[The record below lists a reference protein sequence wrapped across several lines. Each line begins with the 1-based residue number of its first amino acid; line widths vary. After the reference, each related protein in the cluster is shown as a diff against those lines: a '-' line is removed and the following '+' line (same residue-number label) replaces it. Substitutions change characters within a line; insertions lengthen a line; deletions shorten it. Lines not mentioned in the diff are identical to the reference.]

1 MQNKKIAI
9 LLAFVLGFSF
19 TCSHAQSPDAI
30 LAYITRYKDLAMAEM
45 KRTGVPAAITLAQ
58 GIHETEAGTS
68 VLVKKSNNHF
78 GIKCKDEWRG
88 ESVSHDDDAR
98 GECFRKYAAPE
109 DSYRDHSDFLKNRPN
124 YASLFALDPTD
135 YQAWAYGLKKAGYAT
150 NPKYAQVLIKLIQ
163 DYSLEDYTLIAMG
176 KMKEGNDLA
185 KNDQSTKIDQP
196 VRNNQPTS
204 DKNPSVVLVRNNDNA
219 KSSVESTKKEEQ
231 QRVYVTEPTV
241 NTVNYPSGEFKMND
255 TRVVYVKKGTSY
267 LTIAQQYEI
276 PLARLFEFNDLK
288 QQEIT
293 ANDQL
298 VFIQR
303 KRKTGEHEFHTV
315 QPGETVNDIAQSE
328 ALRLESLLEY
338 NNMTGNMQPAAGET
352 LSLRSKSSATP
363 RLASKNS
370 ESEKFNSSSDF
381 VVTSEGSGS
390 KYVRQKNNFI
400 FHTVQA
406 KETVYSI
413 AKKYNIS
420 ADDLISWNQLQDTD
434 LKIGQSLKIYR

>member
-1 MQNKKIAI
+1 MQNKKFAI
-9 LLAFVLGFSF
+9 LLTVVLSFSF
-19 TCSHAQSPDAI
+19 TFSRGQSADAI
-30 LAYITRYKDLAMAEM
+30 LAYITRYKDLAIAEM

-88 ESVSHDDDAR
+88 QSVSHDDDAR
-98 GECFRKYAAPE
+98 GECFRKYPAAE
-109 DSYRDHSDFLKNRPN
+109 DSYRDHSDFLKTRPN
-124 YASLFALDPTD
+124 YASLFTLDPTD
-135 YQAWAYGLKKAGYAT
+135 YQGWAYGLKKAGYAT

-163 DYSLEDYTLIAMG
+163 DYNLEDYTLIAMD
-176 KMKEGNDLA
+176 KMKEEDGLA
-185 KNDQSTKIDQP
+185 KNEVTA
-196 VRNNQPTS
+196 
-204 DKNPSVVLVRNNDNA
+204 DKSSSPPLVKNNDNEKGTETGHA
-219 KSSVESTKKEEQ
+219 NNKIEQ
-231 QRVYVTEPTV
+231 DANSDVSE
-241 NTVNYPSGEFKMND
+241 VNYPSGEFKIND
-255 TRVVYVKKGTSY
+255 TRVIYVKKGTSY

-288 QQEIT
+288 QQEVT

-298 VFIQR
+298 IFIQR

-338 NNMTGNMQPAAGET
+338 NNITANMQPAAGES
-352 LSLRSKSSATP
+352 LYLRSKSSAVPKLVT
-363 RLASKNS
+363 KNS
-370 ESEKFNSSSDF
+370 VTEKFNSDASAIVMNNDGTGKKE
-381 VVTSEGSGS
+381 VH
-390 KYVRQKNNFI
+390 QKNNFI
-400 FHTVQA
+400 FHTVQS

-413 AKKYNIS
+413 AKKYNVS
-420 ADDLISWNQLQDTD
+420 ADDLISWNQLQDYD

>member
-1 MQNKKIAI
+1 MQNKKFAI
-9 LLAFVLGFSF
+9 LLAVVLSF
-19 TCSHAQSPDAI
+19 TFAFSHGQSADAI
-30 LAYITRYKDLAMAEM
+30 LAYITRYKDLAIAEM

-88 ESVSHDDDAR
+88 QSVSHDDDAR
-98 GECFRKYAAPE
+98 GECFRKYPAAE
-109 DSYRDHSDFLKNRPN
+109 DSYRDHSDFLRTRPN
-124 YASLFALDPTD
+124 YASLFTLDPTD
-135 YQAWAYGLKKAGYAT
+135 YQGWAYGLKKAGYAT

-163 DYSLEDYTLIAMG
+163 DYNLEDYTLIAMG
-176 KMKEGNDLA
+176 KMKEEDDLA
-185 KNDQSTKIDQP
+185 KNEVTA
-196 VRNNQPTS
+196 
-204 DKNPSVVLVRNNDNA
+204 DKNSSVLLVKNNNDEKDTETGNA
-219 KSSVESTKKEEQ
+219 NNETGQGTHSD
-231 QRVYVTEPTV
+231 VTE
-241 NTVNYPSGEFKMND
+241 VNYPSGEFKIND
-255 TRVVYVKKGTSY
+255 TRVIYVKKGTSF

-288 QQEIT
+288 QQEVT
-293 ANDQL
+293 SNDQL

-338 NNMTGNMQPAAGET
+338 NNITANMQPAAGET
-352 LSLRSKSSATP
+352 LYLRSKSSAAP
-363 RLASKNS
+363 KLATKNS
-370 ESEKFNSSSDF
+370 VAEKFKSDASA
-381 VVTSEGSGS
+381 VVMNNDGTGKRE
-390 KYVRQKNNFI
+390 VRQKNNFI
-400 FHTVQA
+400 FHTVQS

-413 AKKYNIS
+413 AKKYNVS
-420 ADDLISWNQLQDTD
+420 AEDLISWNQLQDYD

>member
-1 MQNKKIAI
+1 MQNKKFAI
-9 LLAFVLGFSF
+9 LLAVVLSFSF
-19 TCSHAQSPDAI
+19 TFSRGQSADAI
-30 LAYITRYKDLAMAEM
+30 LAYITRYKDLAIAEM

-88 ESVSHDDDAR
+88 QSVSHDDDAR
-98 GECFRKYAAPE
+98 GECFRKYPAAE
-109 DSYRDHSDFLKNRPN
+109 DSYRDHSDFLKTRPN
-124 YASLFALDPTD
+124 YASLFTLDPTD
-135 YQAWAYGLKKAGYAT
+135 YQGWAYGLKKAGYAT

-163 DYSLEDYTLIAMG
+163 DYNLEDYTLIAMG
-176 KMKEGNDLA
+176 KMKEEDGLA
-185 KNDQSTKIDQP
+185 KNEVT
-196 VRNNQPTS
+196 T
-204 DKNPSVVLVRNNDNA
+204 DKSSSPPLVKNNDNEKRTETGNA
-219 KSSVESTKKEEQ
+219 NNKIEQ
-231 QRVYVTEPTV
+231 DANSDVSQ
-241 NTVNYPSGEFKMND
+241 VNYPSGEFKIND
-255 TRVVYVKKGTSY
+255 TRVIYVKKGTSY

-288 QQEIT
+288 QQEVT

-298 VFIQR
+298 IFIQR

-338 NNMTGNMQPAAGET
+338 NNITANMQPAAGES
-352 LSLRSKSSATP
+352 LYLRSKSSAVPKLVT
-363 RLASKNS
+363 KNS
-370 ESEKFNSSSDF
+370 VTEKFNSDASAIVMNNDGTGKKE
-381 VVTSEGSGS
+381 VH
-390 KYVRQKNNFI
+390 QKNNFI
-400 FHTVQA
+400 FHTVQS

-413 AKKYNIS
+413 AKKYNVS
-420 ADDLISWNQLQDTD
+420 ADDLISWNQLQDYD

>member
-1 MQNKKIAI
+1 MQNKKFAI
-9 LLAFVLGFSF
+9 LLAFVLSFSF
-19 TCSHAQSPDAI
+19 TFSRGQSADAI
-30 LAYITRYKDLAMAEM
+30 LAYITRYKDLAIAEM

-88 ESVSHDDDAR
+88 QSVSHDDDAR
-98 GECFRKYAAPE
+98 GECFRKYSAAE
-109 DSYRDHSDFLKNRPN
+109 DSYRDHSDFLKTRPN
-124 YASLFALDPTD
+124 YASLFTLDPTD
-135 YQAWAYGLKKAGYAT
+135 YQGWAYGLKKAGYAT

-163 DYSLEDYTLIAMG
+163 DYNLEDYTLIAMG
-176 KMKEGNDLA
+176 KMKEEDGLA
-185 KNDQSTKIDQP
+185 KNEVT
-196 VRNNQPTS
+196 T
-204 DKNPSVVLVRNNDNA
+204 DKNSSVLVVKNNNDEKGTETGNA
-219 KSSVESTKKEEQ
+219 NNKMEQ
-231 QRVYVTEPTV
+231 DAHSDVSE
-241 NTVNYPSGEFKMND
+241 VNYPSGEFKIND
-255 TRVVYVKKGTSY
+255 TRVTYVKKGTSY

-288 QQEIT
+288 QQEVT
-293 ANDQL
+293 ASDQL

-338 NNMTGNMQPAAGET
+338 NNITANMQPAAGEI
-352 LSLRSKSSATP
+352 LYLRSKSPATP
-363 RLASKNS
+363 KPATKNS
-370 ESEKFNSSSDF
+370 VTEKFNSGASA
-381 VVTSEGSGS
+381 VVMNNDGTGKKE
-390 KYVRQKNNFI
+390 VHQKSNFI
-400 FHTVQA
+400 FYTVQP

-413 AKKYNIS
+413 AKKYNVS
-420 ADDLISWNQLQDTD
+420 ADDLISWNQLEDYD

>member
-1 MQNKKIAI
+1 MQNKKFAI
-9 LLAFVLGFSF
+9 LLAVVLSFSF
-19 TCSHAQSPDAI
+19 TFSRGQSADAI
-30 LAYITRYKDLAMAEM
+30 LAYITRYKDLAIAEM

-88 ESVSHDDDAR
+88 QSVSHDDDAR
-98 GECFRKYAAPE
+98 GECFRKYPAAE
-109 DSYRDHSDFLKNRPN
+109 DSYRDHSDFLKTRPN
-124 YASLFALDPTD
+124 YASLFTLDPTD
-135 YQAWAYGLKKAGYAT
+135 YQGWAYGLKKAGYAT

-163 DYSLEDYTLIAMG
+163 DYNLEDYTLIAMG
-176 KMKEGNDLA
+176 KMKEEDGLA
-185 KNDQSTKIDQP
+185 KNEVTA
-196 VRNNQPTS
+196 
-204 DKNPSVVLVRNNDNA
+204 DKSSSPPLVKNNDNEKRTETGNA
-219 KSSVESTKKEEQ
+219 NNKIEQ
-231 QRVYVTEPTV
+231 DANSDVSQ
-241 NTVNYPSGEFKMND
+241 VNYPSGEFKIND
-255 TRVVYVKKGTSY
+255 TRVIYVKKGTSY

-288 QQEIT
+288 QQEVT

-298 VFIQR
+298 IFIQR

-338 NNMTGNMQPAAGET
+338 NNITANMQPAAGES
-352 LSLRSKSSATP
+352 LYLRSKSSAVPKLVT
-363 RLASKNS
+363 KNS
-370 ESEKFNSSSDF
+370 VTEKFNSDASAIVMNNDGTGKKE
-381 VVTSEGSGS
+381 VH
-390 KYVRQKNNFI
+390 QKNNFI
-400 FHTVQA
+400 FHTVQS

-413 AKKYNIS
+413 AKKYNVS
-420 ADDLISWNQLQDTD
+420 ADDLISWNQLQDYD

>member
-1 MQNKKIAI
+1 MQNKKFAI
-9 LLAFVLGFSF
+9 LLAFVLSFFFKFSKG
-19 TCSHAQSPDAI
+19 QSPDAI
-30 LAYITRYKDLAMAEM
+30 LAYITRYKDLAITEM

-68 VLVKKSNNHF
+68 VLVRKSNNHF

-109 DSYRDHSDFLKNRPN
+109 DSYRDHSDFLRNRPN

-150 NPKYAQVLIKLIQ
+150 NPRYAQVLIKLIQ
-163 DYSLEDYTLIAMG
+163 DYNLEDYTLIAMG
-176 KMKEGNDLA
+176 KMKQDGLA
-185 KNDQSTKIDQP
+185 KNDE
-196 VRNNQPTS
+196 VAS
-204 DKNPSVVLVRNNDNA
+204 DKNSAVVLVKNSDSEKSSVTTNTESETEQETRPSVVQV
-219 KSSVESTKKEEQ
+219 S
-231 QRVYVTEPTV
+231 
-241 NTVNYPSGEFKMND
+241 YPSGEFKIND
-255 TRVVYVKKGTSY
+255 TRVIYVKKGTSY

-288 QQEIT
+288 PLEVT
-293 ANDQL
+293 ADDQL

-303 KRKTGEHEFHTV
+303 KRKSGEHEFHTV

-338 NNMTGNMQPAAGET
+338 NNLTANMQPAAGET

-363 RLASKNS
+363 KIVTKNS
-370 ESEKFNSSSDF
+370 IPKRSNSD
-381 VVTSEGSGS
+381 VVVVMNNDKAGKKELH
-390 KYVRQKNNFI
+390 QKSNFI
-400 FHTVQA
+400 FHKVQE

-413 AKKYNIS
+413 AKKYNVS
-420 ADDLISWNQLQDTD
+420 ADDLISWNQLQDYD